1 MSAAVWALFTAF
13 SMASLFA
20 IGGASALIPE
30 FHRQIVEN
38 YGLMDDKGFA
48 HSVVLS
54 QLAPGPNMLL
64 VSFIGWQVGGL
75 PGLLVSTFAIV
86 GPPSALAFT
95 VGRVIEGRK
104 EAAWVKAIKT
114 SLSPIVVGLTLASGT
129 VTARAADHDFVAWA
143 LTVGSAAF
151 MIAYRRN
158 PLWVIGAGACVGVLA
173 YRLGFMPGV

>member
-1 MSAAVWALFTAF
+1 MSEQVWALFTAF
-13 SMASLFA
+13 STVSLFA

-30 FHRQIVEN
+30 FHRQIVDN
-38 YGLMDDKGFA
+38 FHLMNDQGFA

-86 GPPSALAFT
+86 GPPSALAFA

-104 EAAWVKAIKT
+104 EAPWIKAVKS
-114 SLSPIVVGLTLASGT
+114 SLAPIVVGLTLASGT
-129 VTARAADHDFVAWA
+129 VTARAADHDFIAFA
-143 LTVGSAAF
+143 LTAGSAAF
-151 MIAYRRN
+151 MIAYKRN
-158 PLWVIGAGACVGVLA
+158 PLWVIAAGAAIGILA
-173 YRLGFMPGV
+173 YRTGLMPVV

>member
-1 MSAAVWALFTAF
+1 MSEEVWRLFTAF
-13 SMASLFA
+13 STVSLFA
-20 IGGASALIPE
+20 VGGASALLPE

-38 YGLMDDKGFA
+38 YHLMDDRGFA

-86 GPPSALAFT
+86 GPSSFLAFS
-95 VGRVIEGRK
+95 VGRMLERRK
-104 EAAWVKAIKT
+104 DALWVKAVKT
-114 SLSPIVVGLTLASGT
+114 ALAPIVVGLTLASGL
-129 VTARAADHDFVAWA
+129 VTARAADHDLIAVA
-143 LTVGSAAF
+143 LTAGSAAF

-158 PLWVIGAGACVGVLA
+158 PLWVIAAGATVGVLA
-173 YRLGFMPGV
+173 YRMGAMAAV